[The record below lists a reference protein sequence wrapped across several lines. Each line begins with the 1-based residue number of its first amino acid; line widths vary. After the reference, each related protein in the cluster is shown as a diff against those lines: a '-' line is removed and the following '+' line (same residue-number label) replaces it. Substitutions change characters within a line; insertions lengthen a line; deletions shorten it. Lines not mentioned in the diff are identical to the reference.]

1 MTRTDRE
8 AYYVML
14 SESLTRKARTD
25 LLSFTVATMPNFD
38 PAEFHRR
45 YYARLTDFARGN
57 IDRLMVFVP
66 PQHGKSEGSTRRLP
80 AFVLGQNPDAKIAIV
95 SYSATKAR
103 KFNREIQRIIDT
115 EEYRRI
121 FPATSLNASNVTTIA
136 GAWLRNADECEIV
149 GRAGGF
155 KTVGVGGPLTGDP
168 VDLLIMDDIY
178 KDAKEAWSPRV
189 RENISDW
196 YDTVAETRLHN
207 HSRQLIVFTRWHE
220 DDLAGKLL
228 REQGAYDPAT
238 NPRGW
243 EVVVYPAIK
252 IGAPTEADPRQEGEA
267 LWPGGLRAP
276 AKFAWYM

>member
-1 MTRTDRE
+1 MTRADRE

-45 YYARLTDFARGN
+45 YYARLTDFARGD

-80 AFVLGQNPDAKIAIV
+80 AFVLGQNPDTKIAIV

-121 FPATSLNASNVTTIA
+121 FPATSLNSTNVTTVA
-136 GAWLRNADECEIV
+136 RAWVR
-149 GRAGGF
+149 
-155 KTVGVGGPLTGDP
+155 PL
-168 VDLLIMDDIY
+168 
-178 KDAKEAWSPRV
+178 
-189 RENISDW
+189 
-196 YDTVAETRLHN
+196 
-207 HSRQLIVFTRWHE
+207 
-220 DDLAGKLL
+220 
-228 REQGAYDPAT
+228 
-238 NPRGW
+238 
-243 EVVVYPAIK
+243 
-252 IGAPTEADPRQEGEA
+252 
-267 LWPGGLRAP
+267 PG
-276 AKFAWYM
+276 

>member
-1 MTRTDRE
+1 MTRADRE

-45 YYARLTDFARGN
+45 YYARLTDFARGD

-80 AFVLGQNPDAKIAIV
+80 AFVLGQNPDVKIAIV

-121 FPATSLNASNVTTIA
+121 FPATSLNSTNVTTVA
-136 GAWLRNADECEIV
+136 RAWVR
-149 GRAGGF
+149 
-155 KTVGVGGPLTGDP
+155 PLPGQGS
-168 VDLLIMDDIY
+168 I
-178 KDAKEAWSPRV
+178 
-189 RENISDW
+189 
-196 YDTVAETRLHN
+196 
-207 HSRQLIVFTRWHE
+207 SRQPAN
-220 DDLAGKLL
+220 LAGFLCWGVPSKYTLSAASPP
-228 REQGAYDPAT
+228 GA
-238 NPRGW
+238 N
-243 EVVVYPAIK
+243 ECV
-252 IGAPTEADPRQEGEA
+252 
-267 LWPGGLRAP
+267 
-276 AKFAWYM
+276 

>member
-1 MTRTDRE
+1 MTRADRE

-45 YYARLTDFARGN
+45 YYARLTDFARGD

-80 AFVLGQNPDAKIAIV
+80 AFVLGQNPDTKIAIV

-121 FPATSLNASNVTTIA
+121 FPATSLNSTNVTTVARAWVRPLPGQGSLA
-136 GAWLRNADECEIV
+136 GSI
-149 GRAGGF
+149 
-155 KTVGVGGPLTGDP
+155 
-168 VDLLIMDDIY
+168 
-178 KDAKEAWSPRV
+178 
-189 RENISDW
+189 
-196 YDTVAETRLHN
+196 
-207 HSRQLIVFTRWHE
+207 SRQPAN
-220 DDLAGKLL
+220 LAGFLCWGVSSKYTLS
-228 REQGAYDPAT
+228 AASP
-238 NPRGW
+238 
-243 EVVVYPAIK
+243 
-252 IGAPTEADPRQEGEA
+252 
-267 LWPGGLRAP
+267 PGVNECV
-276 AKFAWYM
+276 